1 MAGLLATLMR
11 PDHEDDPERGTV
23 IEAAN
28 ILQVGE
34 FQFLQLAYREWFGHD
49 MPANQIN
56 GYFRHF
62 VIKGHTPRWAIRHAE
77 RIIGWDARGLLD
89 ARNPDYRRFDNLHYS
104 PVPQGVR
111 RFVIAVAILVL
122 TLGGGLLIAHFATFK
137 SVSLLPPYFDEKEL
151 PQADAPEDPGD

>member
-1 MAGLLATLMR
+1 MAGLLATLIR

-23 IEAAN
+23 IQAAN

-49 MPANQIN
+49 MPANQID

-62 VIKGHTPRWAIRHAE
+62 VIKGHTPRWAVQHAE

-89 ARNPDYRRFDNLHYS
+89 ERNPDSRQFDNLHYS
-104 PVPQGVR
+104 PVPRGVL
-111 RFVIAVAILVL
+111 RFALAVACLVL
-122 TLGGGLLIAHFATFK
+122 VIGGGLTIGHFVGFK
-137 SVSLLPPYFDEKEL
+137 STSVLPPYFDEKDL
-151 PQADAPEDPGD
+151 PKPGTPAPAEE

>member
-1 MAGLLATLMR
+1 MSGLLATLMR

-23 IEAAN
+23 IQAAN
-28 ILQVGE
+28 ILQIGE

-49 MPANQIN
+49 MPADQVD
-56 GYFRHF
+56 GHFRHF
-62 VIKGHTPRWAIRHAE
+62 IIKGNTPRWAVQHAE

-111 RFVIAVAILVL
+111 RFVIAVAVLVL
-122 TLGGGLLIAHFATFK
+122 TLGGGLLIAHCSTVK
-137 SVSLLPPYFDEKEL
+137 SVSVLPPYFDEKEL
-151 PQADAPEDPGD
+151 PHADTPEIPGD